1 MSLDEENPVR
11 LQVWR
16 RALGV
21 EDAKITEKDIEAQ
34 NGVIHIIN
42 KVIVPSNQSVQDILR
57 VIPQQRFKY
66 VVVAAEGVSRF
77 FFHFLCVFVCSFV
90 DSIS

>member
-1 MSLDEENPVR
+1 MSLDEENPLR

-21 EDAKITEKDIEAQ
+21 EDAKITEADNEAQ

-42 KVIVPSNQSVQDILR
+42 KVIFPSNKSAVSMLRSMQGQSFRYDKKQINSLTFTLLR
-57 VIPQQRFKY
+57 V
-66 VVVAAEGVSRF
+66 
-77 FFHFLCVFVCSFV
+77 FVLKV
-90 DSIS
+90 

>member
-1 MSLDEENPVR
+1 MSLNEEDPVR

-21 EDAKITEKDIEAQ
+21 EDARITEPDLEAQ

-42 KVIVPSNQSVQDILR
+42 KVIMPSNQSLADVLR
-57 VIPQQRFKY
+57 LLP
-66 VVVAAEGVSRF
+66 G
-77 FFHFLCVFVCSFV
+77 HSFE
-90 DSIS
+90 

>member
-16 RALGV
+16 RAVGV
-21 EDAKITEKDIEAQ
+21 EDARIIEQDIEAQ

-42 KVIVPSNQSVQDILR
+42 KVIFPSNKTVLASLKSLDIPHTFRL
-57 VIPQQRFKY
+57 I
-66 VVVAAEGVSRF
+66 
-77 FFHFLCVFVCSFV
+77 
-90 DSIS
+90 

>member
-16 RALGV
+16 TGLGV
-21 EDAKITEKDIEAQ
+21 EDALITEEDLEAQ

-42 KVIVPSNQSVQDILR
+42 KVIFPSNQSV
-57 VIPQQRFKY
+57 
-66 VVVAAEGVSRF
+66 E
-77 FFHFLCVFVCSFV
+77 
-90 DSIS
+90 DSLSTLPGEDSYG

>member
-16 RALGV
+16 RAMGV
-21 EDAKITEKDIEAQ
+21 EDARITTPDVEAQ

-42 KVIVPSNQSVQDILR
+42 KVIFPSNESAAATLR
-57 VIPQQRFKY
+57 SLPGRQTFEY
-66 VVVAAEGVSRF
+66 GW
-77 FFHFLCVFVCSFV
+77 
-90 DSIS
+90 

>member
-21 EDAKITEKDIEAQ
+21 EDAKIMESDLEAQ

-42 KVIVPSNQSVQDILR
+42 KVIFPSNQSLEDILR
-57 VIPQQRFKY
+57 SIRGHSFRY
-66 VVVAAEGVSRF
+66 VLKAIVQN
-77 FFHFLCVFVCSFV
+77 
-90 DSIS
+90 I

>member
-1 MSLDEENPVR
+1 MSLNEENPVR

-21 EDAKITEKDIEAQ
+21 EDAKITNRDIEAQ

-42 KVIVPSNQSVQDILR
+42 KVIVPSNQSIEDILTE
-57 VIPQQRFKY
+57 IPDREFK
-66 VVVAAEGVSRF
+66 
-77 FFHFLCVFVCSFV
+77 
-90 DSIS
+90 